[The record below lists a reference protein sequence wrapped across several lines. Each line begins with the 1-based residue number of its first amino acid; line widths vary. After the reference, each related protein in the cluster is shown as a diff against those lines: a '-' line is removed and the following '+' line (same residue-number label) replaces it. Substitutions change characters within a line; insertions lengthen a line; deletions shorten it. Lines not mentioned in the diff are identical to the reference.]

1 MVKQINS
8 IFVFCILIVLYIL
21 TMFIVNIISKPKDC
35 TVKYGRFWL
44 WNILFSILLAV
55 ITFIL
60 FTYIFPNNQF
70 ENFGKYNRQNYT
82 TLESMNHTRRFD
94 VANFSNPFKG
104 ATPLDTSKGYDCN
117 VAGVSQNKNI
127 PQTCRGATLN
137 SVINGTANSTCC
149 PQYSSGRGHLN
160 PYRAPSYI
168 EKEFGPGKPDLY
180 PYETLKASCSWLNY
194 EQPPPQYSLNPAT
207 CTVNGDGDDCGG
219 QSFIR
224 ENFNMNPRII
234 DNVDDVD
241 HNDKQNSQK
250 KQHKLVKLLT
260 KKLCGWCDRAKKQ
273 LEENT
278 DSELYNNIE
287 IVLLNPEDKI
297 AVPSYIMDGTE
308 IQVGYN
314 ENFNELCEK
323 FKGNINIVEGFKKQ
337 SELHYENELETE
349 LETELEN
356 ESETHSKSHSKSPQS
371 NCENK
376 EGCKINVK
384 NDPLN
389 FLKGRQCCN
398 NYYNI
403 SEYLNPA
410 ENIVFSMAGSTVDIY
425 NPNGY
430 FCKENVDCG
439 NGKIFTN

>member
-60 FTYIFPNNQF
+60 FTYMSPNNKF

-82 TLESMNHTRRFD
+82 TLENMNHTRRFD

-104 ATPLDTSKGYDCN
+104 AIPLDTSQGYDCN

-127 PQTCRGATLN
+127 PTTCRGATLN

-149 PQYSSGRGHLN
+149 PQYSSGRGNLN

-168 EKEFGPGKPDLY
+168 EQEFGSGLPDLY
-180 PYETLKASCSWLNY
+180 SYETLKESCPWLNY
-194 EQPPPQYSLNPAT
+194 EQPPPPYILNPAT
-207 CTVNGDGDDCGG
+207 CTDYGNDCGG

-224 ENFNMNPRII
+224 ENFEMDPKIT
-234 DNVDDVD
+234 DNVDVVD
-241 HNDKQNSQK
+241 HKQNSQK
-250 KQHKLVKLLT
+250 KQQKLVKLLT
-260 KKLCGWCDRAKKQ
+260 KKLCGWCDKAKKQ
-273 LEENT
+273 LEDNK
-278 DSELYNNIE
+278 DGELYNNIE
-287 IVLLNPEDKI
+287 IVLLNPEEKI
-297 AVPSYIMDGTE
+297 AVPSYIMGDKV

-323 FKGNINIVEGFKKQ
+323 FKGNMVEGFKKQ

-349 LETELEN
+349 SGN
-356 ESETHSKSHSKSPQS
+356 HSKSLQP

-403 SEYLNPA
+403 SEYLNPT
-410 ENIVFSMAGSTVDIY
+410 EKIVFSMAGSTVDIY

-439 NGKIFTN
+439 NGEIFTN